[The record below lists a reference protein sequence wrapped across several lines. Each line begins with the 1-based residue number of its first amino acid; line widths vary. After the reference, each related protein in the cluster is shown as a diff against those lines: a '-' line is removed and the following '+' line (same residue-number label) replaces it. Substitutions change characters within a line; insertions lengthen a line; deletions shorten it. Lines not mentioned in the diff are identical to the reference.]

1 METFRRIMD
10 KKWARWG
17 VCLTV
22 VFLTFF
28 VIPVHR
34 YRPTC
39 GDLRLPGPMRKEFI
53 EYFEYD
59 MRSFNFYYIKFGDE
73 IFMRF
78 YNPLYH
84 FRNSGDYMTY
94 DDLISNSEKKYILS
108 FFDSYNYEK
117 MWNNHPIAK
126 AARDEGLAWLRDHAD
141 DDPATHRNAVVLP
154 DRRASVCTIDY
165 ALLIQ
170 TETIPPER
178 RLRFFDPK
186 TPESPTMR

>member
-1 METFRRIMD
+1 METFRLIMD

-22 VFLTFF
+22 VFLVFF
-28 VIPVHR
+28 VLPVHR

-59 MRSFNFYYIKFGDE
+59 MKSFNFYYIKFGDE

-78 YNPLYH
+78 YNPLHH
-84 FRNSGDYMTY
+84 FRNSADYMTY
-94 DDLISNSEKKYILS
+94 DDLISNSEKKYIRG
-108 FFDSYNYEK
+108 FIKSYINESD
-117 MWNNHPIAK
+117 WNKHLAAK
-126 AARDEGLAWLRDHAD
+126 AARDDGLAWLRDHAD

-154 DRRASVCTIDY
+154 DEGAIYCTINY
-165 ALLIQ
+165 ALVIQ

-178 RLRFFDPK
+178 RLRFLHAK